1 MAKIRVFTDRSALR
15 TVRFRFCI
23 TLQNESRWL
32 FMHLN
37 DRVMHELEIGRS
49 AVQSGNTG
57 RARVCARRAIWFA
70 LSDVVP
76 QTINAMQTLRHLAE
90 ILLSPLAER
99 AECLCHG
106 ERHRQE
112 GGSVSEDPLSDAE
125 MIIAYCREHT
135 ELRQTLINRISS
147 AVMRLLVYI
156 AFAVSMTSSALSKGN
171 PATWALTSLP
181 KEARVGDTI
190 LLVVQATIEKGWH
203 IYGIREYLTPDGI
216 GPQRTEF
223 TVATTAHRILSSRIR
238 IAPPPQTEYD
248 SAFEITV
255 EKIKGTVRFTLPLV
269 IGPVSAGNHR
279 DTLRIYHQLCTNQN
293 CLPPDEVA
301 LPFELHI
308 HPSLHSQK
316 DSARSEI
323 TLQQTERTPSPPPTS
338 PTPASTVSVDV
349 PRADEDSS
357 PSSSW
362 LGLIGLAIVL
372 GIGSW
377 LMPCVYPMIPI
388 TVSFFSKRAEKEHTR
403 PVFDSAIYSLGIM
416 STFIVFGAVAAFF
429 FGATA
434 GRDIATNPWLNFFLA
449 LLFLVIAGNLFGMYE
464 LRLPSRLINA
474 LNRESVRTRGYR
486 SSFLMGMVFS
496 LTSFT
501 CTVPFVDIIGKMAA
515 GGEWFRPLTAMTLYA
530 AVFAL
535 PFFGL
540 ALFPTAITRLP
551 RSGIWMNHLKVSFAF
566 IEIAFAVSYLA
577 RVDSI
582 LGWQILSRELV
593 LATWASCT
601 LLVALYIL
609 GLFRTKLDTPLEYV
623 GGIRA
628 SIATAF
634 IALTLY
640 LVQGMFGGSVG
651 PLEAFV
657 YVESAR
663 PVATASDET
672 LRSPTAAA
680 IAPGQWT
687 EDLDAALAHARTQ
700 GVPVFVDFTGVSCTN
715 CRWMEKNMFT
725 QPPVRSLMERMIL
738 VRAFTDRRNNPRD
751 QHYKRYQQERFGS
764 TLLPFYVL
772 LSPNGSVIATATY
785 TSDRD
790 EFVAFLQKAT
800 SAQMTS
806 NAQLP

>member
-1 MAKIRVFTDRSALR
+1 
-15 TVRFRFCI
+15 
-23 TLQNESRWL
+23 
-32 FMHLN
+32 MHLN
-37 DRVMHELEIGRS
+37 DRVMQELDTGRS
-49 AVQSGNTG
+49 ALQTGNAG

-70 LSDVVP
+70 LSDVLPPTV
-76 QTINAMQTLRHLAE
+76 NAMQTLHHLAE
-90 ILLSPLAER
+90 ILPTTLAER
-99 AECLCHG
+99 ARRLCHG
-106 ERHRQE
+106 ERHRLE
-112 GGSVSEDPLSDAE
+112 GGSVSDDPIGDAE
-125 MIIAYCREHT
+125 TIIAYCREHT
-135 ELRQTLINRISS
+135 ELRDTLSARISS
-147 AVMRLLVYI
+147 AVMRILIYI
-156 AFAVSMTSSALSKGN
+156 AFAVSITGSVLSKEN
-171 PATWALTSLP
+171 PANWTLASLP
-181 KEARVGDTI
+181 KEARAGDTTTI
-190 LLVVQATIEKGWH
+190 VVQATIEKGWH

-223 TVATTAHRILSSRIR
+223 TVASNALGILTSKIR

-255 EKIKGTVRFTLPLV
+255 EKIKGTVRFTLPIV
-269 IGPVSAGNHR
+269 IGSVSVGIHR

-301 LPFELHI
+301 LPFELRI
-308 HPSLHSQK
+308 LPSRSPK
-316 DSARSEI
+316 PDSAH
-323 TLQQTERTPSPPPTS
+323 LQSTHQPTEPTS
-338 PTPASTVSVDV
+338 PSTPSTSISPASKV
-349 PRADEDSS
+349 PEGIPSAREDST
-357 PSSSW
+357 SSLSW

-388 TVSFFSKRAEKEHTR
+388 TVSFFTKRAEKEHTR
-403 PVFDSAIYSLGIM
+403 PVLDSAIYSLGIM

-464 LRLPSRLINA
+464 LRLPSRLVNA
-474 LNRESVRTRGYR
+474 LNRESSRTQGYR

-515 GGEWFRPLTAMTLYA
+515 GGEWFRPLAAMTLYA

-566 IEIAFAVSYLA
+566 IEIAFAISYLA

-609 GLFRTKLDTPLEYV
+609 GLFRTKLDSPLEYV

-628 SIATAF
+628 TIAAAF
-634 IALTLY
+634 FALTLY

-663 PVATASDET
+663 PVATAADET

-725 QPPVRSLMERMIL
+725 QPSVRSLMERMIL

-751 QHYKRYQQERFGS
+751 QYYKRYQQEHFGS

-790 EFVAFLQKAT
+790 EFIAFLQKAA
-800 SAQMTS
+800 SVQMTS